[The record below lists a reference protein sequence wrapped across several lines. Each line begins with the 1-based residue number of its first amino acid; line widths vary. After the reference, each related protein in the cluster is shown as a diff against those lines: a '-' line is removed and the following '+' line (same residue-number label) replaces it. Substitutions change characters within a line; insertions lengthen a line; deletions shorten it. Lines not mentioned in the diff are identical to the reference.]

1 MTQVATKQRS
11 APAPRKKAASA
22 PRKRARPQAR
32 AQDTHAK
39 ARKTQARKTQARK
52 TQARKTQ
59 ARKTN
64 GAVSKPVATSER
76 GGEKG
81 GRRLAAAFDAASCLP
96 ALAESRR
103 RLLRASEGEA
113 SSPGELAEAV
123 ESDVA
128 LTVAIMRA
136 AGDAADGNGRT
147 GGVRQAV
154 EALSARGVREV
165 VASIAAYDP
174 FDSPSIIAE
183 RHERFRRHAVATR
196 HAADRI
202 GELARLGERDELA
215 VAALVHDVGR
225 LVLSEMYGQFE
236 QLDDRRMAPGARVR
250 CERRQ
255 LGIDHALVGAVLVRR
270 WGLPRIVAAAVERHH
285 TPGAGGHAAAIR
297 LADLVVHYAHGEAA
311 PADAMVDAASQLG
324 LDRKQLAP
332 LLYEFPHS
340 GEARRRRSSDP
351 CPLSVREVDALRGLA
366 EGKVYKQIASE
377 LSLSVSTIRTHL
389 HNVYR
394 KIDAV
399 DRAQAVL
406 IARDRGW
413 I

>member
-1 MTQVATKQRS
+1 MPMTQIATKQRR
-11 APAPRKKAASA
+11 APS
-22 PRKRARPQAR
+22 PRKRTAKPPRKPTSQAS
-32 AQDTHAK
+32 AN
-39 ARKTQARKTQARK
+39 ARKSKAQ
-52 TQARKTQ
+52 
-59 ARKTN
+59 KTN
-64 GAVSKPVATSER
+64 GAVPKPAAQER
-76 GGEKG
+76 GGGQG
-81 GRRLAAAFDAASCLP
+81 GRRLATAFDAASRLP

-103 RLLRASEGEA
+103 RLLGACEREGASP
-113 SSPGELAEAV
+113 SELAETI

-128 LTVAIMRA
+128 LTIAVMRA
-136 AGDAADGNGRT
+136 AGDAAGDKGRT
-147 GGVRQAV
+147 GGVRQAI
-154 EALSARGVREV
+154 EALGPAGVREV
-165 VASIAAYDP
+165 AASIDTYNP
-174 FDSPSIIAE
+174 FDSPGPGAGRS
-183 RHERFRRHAVATR
+183 ERFRRHAVATC

-215 VAALVHDVGR
+215 VAAIVHDVGR

-236 QLDDRRMAPGARVR
+236 RLDDRRIAPDARVR
-250 CERRQ
+250 CERRE

-270 WGLPRIVAAAVERHH
+270 WGFPRGVAAAVERHH
-285 TPGAGGHAAAIR
+285 SPKDGGHAAAVR
-297 LADLVVHYAHGEAA
+297 LADLVAHHAQGEAA
-311 PADAMVDAASQLG
+311 PPDAMVAAASQLG
-324 LDRKQLAP
+324 LERERLVS

-340 GEARRRRSSDP
+340 GGSRPRASDP